1 MDNKEIDLFKDWQKI
16 TEEKFSLQT
25 IKKQEIM
32 NAIHNDSNS
41 TIATLKKNLKYKM
54 MWIIAFIICFSVWM
68 MFSLDRP
75 ELLMIVGA
83 LNLSYVIGFI
93 LISIKYRKMDN
104 ELDFTGNSLS
114 TMKKNLSLIK
124 GALKIEQNWGL
135 FTLPSAIIIGILV
148 SRHYNGYT
156 IMETLTDSSYL
167 IKIIILLV
175 VMVPLAVMATNK
187 MNKSAFGKQIDK
199 LRDNISKLELIQ

>member
-1 MDNKEIDLFKDWQKI
+1 MDNQELDLFKDWQKI
-16 TEEKFSLQT
+16 KEEKFSLQT

-32 NAIHNDSNS
+32 DAIHKDSNS
-41 TIATLKKNLKYKM
+41 TINTLKKNLKYKM
-54 MWIIAFIICFSVWM
+54 MWSFGFIVCFTIWM
-68 MFSLDRP
+68 LFSLDRP

-83 LNLSYVIGFI
+83 LNLSYIIGFI
-93 LISIKYRKMDN
+93 LLSFKYRKMDS
-104 ELDFTGNSLS
+104 ELDFTQNSLI
-114 TMKKNLSLIK
+114 TMKKNLNLIT

-156 IMETLTDSSYL
+156 ILETITDSTYL
-167 IKIIILLV
+167 LKIIILLIIL
-175 VMVPLAVMATNK
+175 VPIAFISTNK
-187 MNKSAFGKQIDK
+187 MNKSAFGKQLDK